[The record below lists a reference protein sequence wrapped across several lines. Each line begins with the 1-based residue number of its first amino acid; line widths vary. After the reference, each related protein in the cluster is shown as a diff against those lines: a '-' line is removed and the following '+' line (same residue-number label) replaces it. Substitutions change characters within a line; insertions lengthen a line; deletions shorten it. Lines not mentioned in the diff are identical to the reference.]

1 MVWPSFSRL
10 FPPSRLKTRLDGSRT
25 WAPHFTRDPGR
36 SDRNGCQQQVALAE
50 SPVVSAR
57 RDDVDDDRTCGRGSA
72 QTRPFRRA
80 ESIAGCQDRCII
92 IGHPAQDGTDP
103 SGLEAPR
110 LLRRRVHR
118 HARSLSSR
126 YYRQLPGGRRGGA
139 AGRLRHRR
147 RPSGRQFGADSERG
161 RADPRGRRLLRHVLR
176 GDGDA

>member
-1 MVWPSFSRL
+1 MRIRQCSYPHKYWAILCIYWAILCLAPFSVLPDRDYLVSDRDSTLVWPSFSRL

-25 WAPHFTRDPGR
+25 WAPHFRRDPGR
-36 SDRNGCQQQVALAE
+36 SDRYGCQQQVALAE

-57 RDDVDDDRTCGRGSA
+57 RDDVDDRTCGRGSA

-103 SGLEAPR
+103 SGVEAPR

-126 YYRQLPGGRRGGA
+126 
-139 AGRLRHRR
+139 
-147 RPSGRQFGADSERG
+147 
-161 RADPRGRRLLRHVLR
+161 
-176 GDGDA
+176 